1 MPLHTLNKAPGHN
14 AYSDC
19 LGLLAASD
27 ALLLL
32 GDGVYAALA
41 TTPAAARL
49 AATGAAIYVLRA
61 DALAAGVVKRLMPE
75 ATVIDDAGFVALT
88 EQWPQQLAWH

>member
-14 AYSDC
+14 AFSDC
-19 LGLLAASD
+19 IERLAADD
-27 ALLLL
+27 ALVLL

-41 TTPAAARL
+41 TTAAASRL
-49 AATGAAIYVLRA
+49 AASGATIYVLRT
-61 DALAAGVVKRLMPE
+61 DALAAGVATRLMSE

-88 EQWPQQLAWH
+88 EHWPQQMAWH